1 MKRFGV
7 MSISP
12 RALVRELAN
21 NNWVL
26 LFPGGAREALKR
38 RTDAPYSLHWP
49 SNAEFIRVAAA
60 MNAIVV
66 PVSTV
71 GTEDSVS
78 VFLDS
83 SEVGKVASAVA
94 KFRGDDLEEALS
106 SIPSARQ
113 WRGDVE
119 EKEAFL
125 PPLGAPKLP
134 DRVYLRYGEPIEVPA
149 EAEHDKTLAR
159 RIYGEARDA
168 VEDGVAELLK
178 RRENDNYRTPSAR
191 LAFRLK
197 FGEGV
202 QPPAQPAWTWETK
215 AGPIDK

>member
-1 MKRFGV
+1 
-7 MSISP
+7 
-12 RALVRELAN
+12 
-21 NNWVL
+21 
-26 LFPGGAREALKR
+26 
-38 RTDAPYSLHWP
+38 
-49 SNAEFIRVAAA
+49 
-60 MNAIVV
+60 MNAFVV

-71 GTEDSVS
+71 GIENSVS

-119 EKEAFL
+119 EEEAFL

-149 EAEHDKTLAR
+149 EAEHDKALAR
-159 RIYGEARDA
+159 RIYGAARDA
-168 VEDGVAELLK
+168 VEDGVADALA
-178 RRENDNYRTPSAR
+178 RRSRRRAR
-191 LAFRLK
+191 DDGCYMRGA
-197 FGEGV
+197 EEV
-202 QPPAQPAWTWETK
+202 
-215 AGPIDK
+215 